1 MGFLGAIESLQQ
13 RKLAALALGL
23 GLEALAMSV
32 IGADDSLSGI
42 RGIGGETGA
51 LLAVVGAIF
60 AGPWVG
66 VAKAAL
72 GWSIFFPL
80 VAHSR
85 PASVVALAEWG
96 LAAYLAGRLSSA
108 LVSADRERALAAL
121 EREAAH
127 ALRTPVATIHG
138 LVAALNARAARD
150 EDEAKIL
157 SSITDETDRLLRSPL
172 FDAPR

>member
-1 MGFLGAIESLQQ
+1 MGLLRAIEWLQQ

-23 GLEALAMSV
+23 ALEALAMSV
-32 IGADDSLSGI
+32 IGTDDSLRGV

-66 VAKAAL
+66 VAMAAL
-72 GWSIFFPL
+72 AWSIFFPL
-80 VAHSR
+80 VAQSK
-85 PASVVALAEWG
+85 PASVIALGEWV

-108 LVSADRERALAAL
+108 LVDAHRERALAEQ

-127 ALRTPVATIHG
+127 ALRAPVATIHG
-138 LVAALNARAARD
+138 LVEALGARAARD
-150 EDEAKIL
+150 EDETKIL
-157 SSITDETDRLLRSPL
+157 SSIADETNRLLRSPL
-172 FDAPR
+172 FDSPR

>member
-1 MGFLGAIESLQQ
+1 VGLLRAIEWLQR

-23 GLEALAMSV
+23 ALEALAMSV
-32 IGADDSLSGI
+32 IGTDDSLSGI

-51 LLAVVGAIF
+51 LLAVVGAIY
-60 AGPWVG
+60 AGPWIG
-66 VAKAAL
+66 VAMAAVA
-72 GWSIFFPL
+72 WSIFFPL

-85 PASVVALAEWG
+85 PASVIALFEWV

-108 LVSADRERALAAL
+108 LVASDRERTLAAR

-157 SSITDETDRLLRSPL
+157 SSIADETDRLLRSPL